1 MPRMTRPGARSSS
14 VEKVEAS
21 RAGLRVQLLTTPEPT
36 RMRSVQ
42 ARKAA
47 MGTVASRTSRLS
59 ACHTASK
66 PRDSA
71 YWAISIP
78 WRIGCA
84 SCR

>member
-1 MPRMTRPGARSSS
+1 M
-14 VEKVEAS
+14 EAN

-36 RMRSVQ
+36 LMWSVQ
-42 ARKAA
+42 DRKAA
-47 MGTVASRTSRLS
+47 MGTVASRTKRLS

-78 WRIGCA
+78 WRIGWA